1 MKGCFYKNNVWPGRF
16 FCLKLFVFLLAVESL
31 RGQTIVV
38 SGAVTGSEDKLPLI
52 GVSVREKGGKSGS
65 VTDINGAYKLEVA
78 STAVLEFSYV
88 GYQTRQVPVDGH
100 TTLNVELNPESAM
113 LQDVV
118 VTGYKRE
125 FKSDVAS
132 SITSVKSKDIEK
144 LVVLGI
150 DQALQ
155 GQAAGVQITQTTGA
169 PGDDIAVRIRGAGTL
184 NNNNPLFIIDGVP
197 TTGNINMFSTN
208 DIDRIEVLKDGAAAA
223 IYGSRAANGVILIT
237 TKKGKSG
244 EPRFN
249 FETYAGFS
257 EANRLPKLL
266 NAKQYLEIR
275 NEAITNANA
284 LRPLPN
290 QLKTY
295 DPAILD
301 TLPDINWLDLVF
313 GKAPVQHYSLSASGG
328 SEHNSYYIQGEYLDQ
343 EGVFRGQGF
352 KKYGLRFNGET
363 GNKFLKIGNNISFN
377 FTDRKVINSS
387 GDGYG
392 PGNELSGIRY
402 TLIAAPIFPVYKPDG
417 TYYNVS
423 SELGDPYLFGDGNA
437 NPLAFIDATDWTIQR
452 SRIFGNVY
460 AELSFLDSKLHARTS
475 LGGDFLFENEK
486 KFKEKLSQAIYS
498 PTSLTEGRVF
508 DRNLVWQNTVDYGQN
523 IGRSRIS
530 ALIGME
536 AIQDNTN
543 YLGASVNNFLR
554 SDPLFRYI
562 DNSTTVDINNIGAS
576 GIVTEWALLSYFGQA
591 TYTFDNRYVLNA
603 TIRRDGSSRFGVNNR
618 WGWFPSI
625 SGAWNVSNEHFFR
638 NVKFV
643 SGLKLRASW
652 GKLGN
657 QEIGNY
663 PYSSLIETGKKV
675 YSFGGEIVNGA
686 QLVEGGNAN
695 VRWETTTQ
703 TNYGVDMSLWGDRIT
718 LIADYFNKQTS
729 DILVRVPVPQSGGA
743 QHPPFVNA
751 GSMENKGWELGAIFK
766 NRGKSFDWTLGGNI
780 SSVKNKVLSIADG
793 EPILGGFGLS
803 DGPLTKTEPGFPI
816 GSFFLYQ
823 MEGIFQNQAEID
835 AHAFQTKDTRPGDVK
850 FADLN
855 GDGKIDDKDRSHL
868 GNPFPKFIYG
878 MNFSLNWKHFDLS
891 VLAQGVYGND
901 LYFLY
906 GNFAYEVQLRGFNS
920 YADILNRWTPDHPSN
935 TFPIASVDDRNGNR
949 RPSTRWLYDGSYLRI
964 RNATIGYDFKH
975 FIKSDRIAGLRFYV
989 TAQNLFTFTKYPGL
1003 DPEIQA
1009 NTNDTRGLDISS
1021 DLAVGID
1028 WGTVPAPRTFIC
1040 GASLSF

>member
-1 MKGCFYKNNVWPGRF
+1 MKGYFYKNYLWYDRF
-16 FCLKLFVFLLAVESL
+16 SCLKIFVFLLGTAAL
-31 RGQTIVV
+31 NGQTITV
-38 SGAVTGSEDKLPLI
+38 SGTVTGSEDKQPLI
-52 GVSVREKGGKSGS
+52 GVSVREKGTKNGA
-65 VTDINGAYKLEVA
+65 VTDINGAFKMEVQTT
-78 STAVLEFSYV
+78 SVLEFSYV
-88 GYQTRQVPVDGH
+88 GFQTSLVH
-100 TTLNVELNPESAM
+100 VEGKTSLDVALNPESAM

-125 FKSDVAS
+125 YKSDVAS

-208 DIDRIEVLKDGAAAA
+208 DIERIEVLKDGAAAA

-237 TKKGKSG
+237 TKKGKAG
-244 EPRFN
+244 VPRFN
-249 FETYAGFS
+249 FETYAGYS

-301 TLPDINWLDLVF
+301 TLPDNNWLDLVF

-328 SEHNSYYIQGEYLDQ
+328 GEHNSYYIQGEYLDQ

-363 GNKFLKIGNNISFN
+363 GNRFLKIGNNISFN

-417 TYYNVS
+417 SYYNVS
-423 SELGDPYLFGDGNA
+423 SELGDPYLYGDGNA

-460 AELSFLDSKLHARTS
+460 AELSFLDNRLHARTS

-486 KFKEKLSQAIYS
+486 KFKDKLSQAIYS

-508 DRNLVWQNTVDYGQN
+508 DRNLVWQNTVDYSQN
-523 IGRSRIS
+523 IGRSRVS
-530 ALIGME
+530 GLVGME

-554 SDPLFRYI
+554 TDPLFRYI
-562 DNSTTVDINNIGAS
+562 DNSVTVDINNIGAS

-591 TYTFDNRYVLNA
+591 SYSYDNRYVLNA
-603 TIRRDGSSRFGVNNR
+603 TIRRDGSSRFGTNNR
-618 WGWFPSI
+618 WGWFPSV
-625 SGAWNVSNEHFFR
+625 SGAWNVSNERFFR
-638 NVKFV
+638 NVKFI

-663 PYSSLIETGKKV
+663 PYSSLIQTGNKV

-686 QLVEGGNAN
+686 SLVEGGNAN

-703 TNYGVDMSLWGDRIT
+703 SNYGVDMSLWGDRIT

-729 DILVRVPVPQSGGA
+729 DILVRVPVPESGGA

-751 GSMENKGWELGAIFK
+751 GSMENKGWELGVIFK
-766 NRGKSFDWTLGGNI
+766 NKGRSFDWTLGGNI

-803 DGPLTKTEPGFPI
+803 DGPLTKTEPGYPI

-855 GDGKIDDKDRSHL
+855 GDGKIDDKDRAHL

-920 YADILNRWTPDHPSN
+920 YADILNRWTPDNPSN

-964 RNATIGYDFKH
+964 RNATLGYDFKH

-989 TAQNLFTFTKYPGL
+989 TVQNLFTFTKYPGL

-1009 NTNDTRGLDISS
+1009 NTNDTRGVDISS

-1028 WGTVPAPRTFIC
+1028 WGTVPAPRTFIL